1 MKYPRSNRS
10 YSATAIAAYLTTTL
24 PLLFS
29 GCFTQLHAESSPAP
43 PLKVAFVISN
53 NANVIDMTGPW
64 EVFQDTTVGDQSG
77 FELFTVSESA
87 NAISMTG
94 GLRVVPAYTFE
105 NAPHP
110 DVVVIGA
117 QEGTPHL
124 NDWLRAR
131 AGDSRVVMSVCTGA
145 FKLGNAGLLDGK
157 KATTHHE
164 FWETFAKK
172 FPKVD
177 LQRGNRFVQSSD
189 VIYTA
194 GGLTSGIDLA
204 LHIVEKF
211 YGRETADRTAAY
223 MEHRRSSAKD
233 DQPTGVHL
241 TQRP

>member
-1 MKYPRSNRS
+1 MKRSNRK
-10 YSATAIAAYLTTTL
+10 YSTTAISPFLAMTL
-24 PLLFS
+24 LLLVP
-29 GCFTQLHAESSPAP
+29 GRCARLHAESSPAP

-64 EVFQDTTVGDQSG
+64 EVFQDAAAGDQSG

-87 NAISMTG
+87 DAITMTG
-94 GLRVVPAYTFE
+94 GLRVVPNYTFE

-124 NDWLRAR
+124 SDWLRAR
-131 AGDSRVVMSVCTGA
+131 ATDSRVVMSVCTGA
-145 FKLGNAGLLDGK
+145 FKLANAGLLDGK

-164 FWETFAKK
+164 FWEPFAQK

-211 YGRETADRTAAY
+211 YGRVAADRTAAY
-223 MEHRRSSAKD
+223 MEHQRSSTKKD
-233 DQPTGVHL
+233 VKGETEG
-241 TQRP
+241 

>member
-10 YSATAIAAYLTTTL
+10 YPTTAAFLAMM
-24 PLLFS
+24 LLLLVS
-29 GCFTQLHAESSPAP
+29 GRLAQLHAESSPAP

-64 EVFQDTTVGDQSG
+64 EVFQDTTTGEQSG

-87 NAISMTG
+87 DAITMTG
-94 GLRVVPAYTFE
+94 GLRVVPNYTFE
-105 NAPHP
+105 NTPHP
-110 DVVVIGA
+110 DLVVIGA

-124 NDWLRAR
+124 SDWLRGR
-131 AGDSRVVMSVCTGA
+131 ASDSRVVMSVCTGA
-145 FKLGNAGLLDGK
+145 FKLANAGLLDGK

-211 YGRETADRTAAY
+211 YGREAADRTAAY

-233 DQPTGVHL
+233 EQPTGVRP

>member
-1 MKYPRSNRS
+1 MNRRHS
-10 YSATAIAAYLTTTL
+10 TTAISAFLAMTL
-24 PLLFS
+24 LSLFS
-29 GCFTQLHAESSPAP
+29 APVGKLDAESSPAP

-64 EVFQDTTVGDQSG
+64 EVFQDTTTAGDQPG

-87 NAISMTG
+87 DAITMTG
-94 GLRVVPAYTFE
+94 GLRVVPNYTFA

-124 NDWLRAR
+124 SDWLRDR
-131 AGDSRVVMSVCTGA
+131 ATDSRVVMSVCTGA
-145 FKLGNAGLLDGK
+145 FKLANAGLLDGK

-164 FWETFAKK
+164 FWDAFAKK

-204 LHIVEKF
+204 LQIVEKF
-211 YGRETADRTAAY
+211 YGREAADRTAAY
-223 MEHRRSSAKD
+223 MEH
-233 DQPTGVHL
+233 
-241 TQRP
+241 QRPVAKKGG

>member
-1 MKYPRSNRS
+1 MKYPHSNQS
-10 YSATAIAAYLTTTL
+10 YSTAALSAFLAM
-24 PLLFS
+24 LLLLVSDRFA
-29 GCFTQLHAESSPAP
+29 QLHAESSPAP

-53 NANVIDMTGPW
+53 SANVIDMTGPW
-64 EVFQDTTVGDQSG
+64 EVFQDTTAGDRPG
-77 FELFTVSESA
+77 FDLFTVSESA
-87 NAISMTG
+87 DAITMTG
-94 GLRVVPAYTFE
+94 GLRVLPNYTFS

-117 QEGTPHL
+117 QEGTAHL
-124 NDWLRAR
+124 SDWLRAR
-131 AGDSRVVMSVCTGA
+131 ATDSRVVMSVCTGA
-145 FKLGNAGLLDGK
+145 FKLANAGLLDGK

-172 FPKVD
+172 FPKVG

-211 YGRETADRTAAY
+211 YGSEAADRTAAY
-223 MEHRRSSAKD
+223 MEHRRSSAKKEKGSSA
-233 DQPTGVHL
+233 P
-241 TQRP
+241 

>member
-1 MKYPRSNRS
+1 MKYAGSNRS
-10 YSATAIAAYLTTTL
+10 YSAIPTFLAMTVLALVA
-24 PLLFS
+24 
-29 GCFTQLHAESSPAP
+29 GRCAQLHAESSPTT

-64 EVFQDTTVGDQSG
+64 EVFQDTTTAGDQSG

-87 NAISMTG
+87 DAITMTG
-94 GLRVVPAYTFE
+94 GLRIVPNYTFA

-124 NDWLRAR
+124 SDWLQDRAT
-131 AGDSRVVMSVCTGA
+131 DSRVVMSVCTGA
-145 FKLGNAGLLDGK
+145 FKLANAGLLDGK

-164 FWETFAKK
+164 FWDAFAKK

-211 YGRETADRTAAY
+211 YGREAADRTAAY
-223 MEHRRSSAKD
+223 MEHQHPSPKKD
-233 DQPTGVHL
+233 GKA
-241 TQRP
+241 

>member
-1 MKYPRSNRS
+1 MKYDRSNRRFLP
-10 YSATAIAAYLTTTL
+10 AAISTFLAMTL
-24 PLLFS
+24 LSLVS
-29 GCFTQLHAESSPAP
+29 GPVGDLYAESSPAT

-53 NANVIDMTGPW
+53 HANVIDMTGPW
-64 EVFQDTTVGDQSG
+64 EVFQDAAVGDQSG

-87 NAISMTG
+87 DPITMTG
-94 GLRVVPAYTFE
+94 GLRVVPNYTFE

-124 NDWLRAR
+124 AEWLRAR
-131 AGDSRVVMSVCTGA
+131 AADSRVVMSVCTGA
-145 FKLGNAGLLDGK
+145 FKLADAGLLDGK

-164 FWETFAKK
+164 FWDAFAKK

-177 LQRGNRFVQSSD
+177 LQRGDRFVQSSD

-204 LHIVEKF
+204 LHVVEKF
-211 YGRETADRTAAY
+211 YGREAGDRTAAY
-223 MEHRRSSAKD
+223 MEHQRPSAKKENTASSPS
-233 DQPTGVHL
+233 QA
-241 TQRP
+241 R

>member
-1 MKYPRSNRS
+1 MEPIRIGILGYENVAALDLIGPLEAFAAASLDGNQSQRYETSVIGITPR
-10 YSATAIAAYLTTTL
+10 
-24 PLLFS
+24 PF
-29 GCFTQLHAESSPAP
+29 
-43 PLKVAFVISN
+43 
-53 NANVIDMTGPW
+53 
-64 EVFQDTTVGDQSG
+64 
-77 FELFTVSESA
+77 VSESA
-87 NAISMTG
+87 DAITMTG
-94 GLRVVPAYTFE
+94 GLRVVPNYTFS

-117 QEGTPHL
+117 QEGTAHL
-124 NDWLRAR
+124 SDWLRAR
-131 AGDSRVVMSVCTGA
+131 ATDSRVVMSVCTGA
-145 FKLGNAGLLDGK
+145 FKLANAGLLDGK

-211 YGRETADRTAAY
+211 YGSEAADRTAAY
-223 MEHRRSSAKD
+223 MEHRRSSAKED
-233 DQPTGVHL
+233 TVSSAL
-241 TQRP
+241 

>member
-1 MKYPRSNRS
+1 MKYPHSNQS
-10 YSATAIAAYLTTTL
+10 YSITVISAFLAMLF
-24 PLLFS
+24 LLVS
-29 GCFTQLHAESSPAP
+29 GRVAQLHAESSPAP

-53 NANVIDMTGPW
+53 SANVIDMTGPW
-64 EVFQDTTVGDQSG
+64 EVFQDTRAGDRPG
-77 FELFTVSESA
+77 FDLFTVSESA
-87 NAISMTG
+87 DAITMTG
-94 GLRVVPAYTFE
+94 GLRVVPNYTFS
-105 NAPHP
+105 NSPHP

-117 QEGTPHL
+117 QEGTAHL
-124 NDWLRAR
+124 SDWLRAR
-131 AGDSRVVMSVCTGA
+131 ATDSRVVMSVCTGA
-145 FKLGNAGLLDGK
+145 FKLANAGLLDGK

-211 YGRETADRTAAY
+211 YGSEAADRTAAY
-223 MEHRRSSAKD
+223 MEHRRSSAKED
-233 DQPTGVHL
+233 TVSSAL
-241 TQRP
+241 

>member
-10 YSATAIAAYLTTTL
+10 YPTTAISAFLAMT
-24 PLLFS
+24 LFS
-29 GCFTQLHAESSPAP
+29 LISGQFAPLHAESSPAP
-43 PLKVAFVISN
+43 QLKVAFVISN

-64 EVFQDTTVGDQSG
+64 EVFQDTTAGDQSG

-87 NAISMTG
+87 DAITMTG
-94 GLRVVPAYTFE
+94 GLRVVPNYTFA

-124 NDWLRAR
+124 SDWLRAR
-131 AGDSRVVMSVCTGA
+131 ASDSRVVMSVCTGA
-145 FKLGNAGLLDGK
+145 VKLANAGLLDGK

-164 FWETFAKK
+164 FWEPFAKK

-211 YGRETADRTAAY
+211 YGREAADRTAAY
-223 MEHRRSSAKD
+223 MEH
-233 DQPTGVHL
+233 
-241 TQRP
+241 QR